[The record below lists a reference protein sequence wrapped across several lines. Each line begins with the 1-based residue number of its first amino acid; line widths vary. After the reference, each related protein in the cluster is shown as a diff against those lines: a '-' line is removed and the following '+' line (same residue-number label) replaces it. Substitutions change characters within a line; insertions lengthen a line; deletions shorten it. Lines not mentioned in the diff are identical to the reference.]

1 MAEFN
6 ICLAGC
12 VIGVEVMDPRLEQ
25 YCKQYLCDGPA
36 DFKVKTERSDLAFEQ
51 AKADRDNLRCGNPVI
66 KYGDAYM
73 ELLALY
79 RRIVEKILS
88 YDAMLFHG
96 SAIAVDGIGSLFT
109 ATSGTGKST
118 HTALWLDLFPE
129 SFILNDDKPV
139 LQPRKDGVTVWG
151 TPFAGKTDLQV
162 NRGVPLKAICFLK
175 QGSENQIRRLDE
187 TEALARM
194 LNNTWRPNTGCGM
207 ERLLDLMQMILAQRP
222 MYEMTC
228 TTQLEAAQLS
238 YKVMKGM

>member
-1 MAEFN
+1 MIYE
-6 ICLAGC
+6 IAGLK
-12 VIGVEVMDPRLEQ
+12 VQMEPRFHRLTRQSASYISSGV
-25 YCKQYLCDGPA
+25 
-36 DFKVKTERSDLAFEQ
+36 
-51 AKADRDNLRCGNPVI
+51 PVI
-66 KYGDAYM
+66 RVGPGPRDEANSLMESLSQEEREYICCGAAFSRGILEHGRFFLHASAVVCGGEAY
-73 ELLALY
+73 
-79 RRIVEKILS
+79 
-88 YDAMLFHG
+88 LF
-96 SAIAVDGIGSLFT
+96 SAP
-109 ATSGTGKST
+109 SGTGKST